1 MTEEQF
7 NHFEFKH
14 VDGNTTITSTIDAM
28 FVTEVIDAF
37 VCFLCGCG
45 HYEKTIHEHMSSIS
59 EEYFELEEKRN
70 NALLKK
76 FNLPQPNLD
85 LGLE

>member
-1 MTEEQF
+1 MTKEKF

-14 VDGNTTITSTIDAM
+14 VDGNTTITSTVNTM
-28 FVTEVIDAF
+28 FVTEVIDSF

-45 HYEKTIHEHMSSIS
+45 HWNKAIYEHMSSIS

-70 NALLKK
+70 NALLKQ
-76 FNLPQPNLD
+76 FNLSQPNLD